1 MQEPLTQDRKADFTD
16 IYLRP
21 DPRAYYR
28 TLGALDYQIP
38 QRALPVF
45 NAVLNALPDQGES
58 KTVVDVCSSYG
69 INAALLRHEV
79 DLAGLTARYLEP
91 ELAAASAE
99 EVLTA
104 DQQLFA
110 EPARRPEL
118 AVVGLDVAQPAIDY
132 AVDAGLLA
140 DGWAV
145 NLEMTEAS
153 ADFAMG
159 VAEADLII
167 STGGVGYV
175 GVPTFEK
182 LLDCIDDPENL
193 WLAIFVLRVFDYADI
208 ADLLSDYGLVTERLD
223 GLTFPQRRFADA
235 AEQQAAIHDVQ
246 MRGLDPSGK
255 EADGWF
261 HADCF
266 LSRPATSTMPV
277 LEGVV

>member
-28 TLGALDYQIP
+28 TLGTLDYQIP

-45 NAVLNALPDQGES
+45 DTVLNALPDQGAS
-58 KTVVDVCSSYG
+58 KTVVDLCSSYG

-79 DLAGLTARYLEP
+79 DLDGLTARYLEP
-91 ELAAASAE
+91 ELAAASPE
-99 EVLTA
+99 ELLTA

-118 AVVGLDVAQPAIDY
+118 AVVGLDAAQPAIDY

-140 DGWAV
+140 DGWAE
-145 NLEMTEAS
+145 NLETTEPSTELAK
-153 ADFAMG
+153 G
-159 VAEADLII
+159 VAKADLII

-175 GVPTFEK
+175 GARTFEK
-182 LLDCIDDPENL
+182 LLECIDDPENL
-193 WLAIFVLRVFDYADI
+193 WLAIFVLRVFDYSDI
-208 ADLLSDYGLVTERLD
+208 ADLLSEYGLVTERFD

-266 LSRPATSTMPV
+266 LSRPAAAAMPV
-277 LEGVV
+277 LEGMI

>member
-28 TLGALDYQIP
+28 TLGTLDYQIP

-45 NAVLNALPDQGES
+45 DTVLNALPDQGAS
-58 KTVVDVCSSYG
+58 KTVVDLCSSYG

-79 DLAGLTARYLEP
+79 DLDGLTARYLEP
-91 ELAAASAE
+91 ELAAASPE
-99 EVLTA
+99 ELLTA

-118 AVVGLDVAQPAIDY
+118 AVVGLDAAQPAIDY

-140 DGWAV
+140 DGWAE
-145 NLEMTEAS
+145 NLETTEPSTELAK
-153 ADFAMG
+153 G
-159 VAEADLII
+159 VAKADLII

-175 GVPTFEK
+175 GARTFEK
-182 LLDCIDDPENL
+182 LLECIDDAENL
-193 WLAIFVLRVFDYADI
+193 WLAIFVLRVFDYSDI
-208 ADLLSDYGLVTERLD
+208 ADLLSEYGLVTERFD

-266 LSRPATSTMPV
+266 LSRPAAAAMPV
-277 LEGVV
+277 LEGMI